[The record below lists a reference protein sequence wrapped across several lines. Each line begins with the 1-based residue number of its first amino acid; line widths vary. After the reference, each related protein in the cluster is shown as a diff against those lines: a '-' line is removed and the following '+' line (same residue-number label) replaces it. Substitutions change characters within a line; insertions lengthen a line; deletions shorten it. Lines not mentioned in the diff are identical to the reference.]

1 MILKKFGGSCCGHLP
16 TTTAPSIFA
25 LEGILKGKDSIE
37 KYIIKIMKSNTN
49 DKSIIENRY
58 FKDK

>member
-1 MILKKFGGSCCGHLP
+1 VEVVV
-16 TTTAPSIFA
+16 AIFLLLLLLLVFLQ
-25 LEGILKGKDSIE
+25 LEGIFKGKDSIE